1 MSFPNGFVWGAA
13 CASYQCEGAWDVDGK
28 GSSIWDDFSHDVGKG
43 HVSNDDTGD
52 ASCDFYHRYEED
64 IALMAQVGLKAYR
77 FSISWPRI
85 LPNGTGEVN
94 EAGLKF
100 YDRVIDTLLRH
111 GIEPWVTLYHWDLPS
126 ALQKAGGWLNRA
138 TVDAFAVYAGII
150 AKRFDGRV
158 KTYMTINEPQCVVGL
173 GYGNGEHA
181 PGLKLSN
188 EERAICMHH
197 VVLAHGVG
205 AKALR
210 ENSSSAVQIGV
221 VPCGRLCYPLAD
233 TPENRD
239 AAYRASFRLTE
250 EDWAFTFNAYMD
262 AVMFHKFDDD
272 APEFLKEF
280 AASVPQSDW
289 DLVEK
294 PDFLGVNVYQGAG
307 TDENGRIARR
317 PEGFPL
323 TATKW
328 PVTPEVLHYGPI
340 NLYKRYNLPIY
351 ITENGQS
358 CNDRVF
364 LDGKVHDPERINYL
378 HRYLR
383 ELKKAIAEGVPVLGY
398 LHWSFTDNFEW
409 ASGYDDRFG
418 LVYVDYATQ
427 QRILKDS
434 AHFYADVIRSNGET
448 L

>member
-1 MSFPNGFVWGAA
+1 MSFPKGFVWGAA
-13 CASYQCEGAWDVDGK
+13 CAAYQCEGAWDADGK
-28 GSSIWDDFSHDVGKG
+28 GPSIWDDFCHEDGKS
-43 HVSNDDTGD
+43 HVSNNDTGD
-52 ASCDFYHRYEED
+52 VACDFYHRYEED
-64 IALMAQVGLKAYR
+64 IALMKQIGLKVYR
-77 FSISWPRI
+77 FSVSWPRVM
-85 LPNGTGEVN
+85 PNGTGEVN
-94 EAGLKF
+94 EAGLAF
-100 YDRVIDTLLRH
+100 YDRVIDTLLSQ

-126 ALQKAGGWLNRA
+126 SLQKAGGWLNRA
-138 TVDAFAVYAGII
+138 TVDAFAGYAAIL

-188 EERAICMHH
+188 EERATCMHH

-205 AKALR
+205 ARALR
-210 ENSSSAVQIGV
+210 ENSTSPVQIGV
-221 VPCGRLCYPLAD
+221 VPCGRLCYPLTDSPA
-233 TPENRD
+233 TRE
-239 AAYRASFRLTE
+239 AAYQASFRLTE
-250 EDWAFTFNAYMD
+250 EDWTFTFNAFMD
-262 AVMFHKFDDD
+262 AVMFHKYDDD
-272 APEFLKEF
+272 APAFLREF
-280 AASVPQSDW
+280 AKSVPQSEW

-294 PDFLGVNVYQGAG
+294 PDFLGVNVYHGGG
-307 TDENGRIARR
+307 TDESGKIARR

-328 PVTPEVLHYGPI
+328 PVTPEVLHYGPM
-340 NLYKRYNLPIY
+340 NLYRRYKLPIY

-358 CNDRVF
+358 CNDRVY
-364 LDGKVHDPERINYL
+364 LDGKVHDPERIDYL

-398 LHWSFTDNFEW
+398 LHWSFMDNFEW

-418 LVYVDYATQ
+418 LVYVDYQTQ

-434 AHFYADVIRSNGET
+434 ALYYADIIRTNGET